1 MKTMTEISFVVLMTF
16 ICAYTDMR
24 RRKVYNVILIFFL
37 VGMVVI
43 QAVLEHHVDFS
54 ALGLLVPFALHF
66 LPFML
71 RLISAGDVKLFMVL
85 GAVGGLSFVID
96 IMVMTYCIAG
106 FLALCI
112 LLRRKI
118 LMSRMK
124 RLFVYFKTLE
134 LVGAFV
140 PYEVEQSPSL
150 AFPLAL
156 AVHLAVLIQLI
167 MR

>member
-1 MKTMTEISFVVLMTF
+1 MKTMTEISFLVLMTF

-54 ALGLLVPFALHF
+54 AWGLVLPFALHF
-66 LPFML
+66 LPFRL
-71 RLISAGDVKLFMVL
+71 RLISAGDVKLFMAL
-85 GAVGGLSFVID
+85 GAVCGLSFVID
-96 IMVMTYCIAG
+96 IIVMTYCIAG
-106 FLALCI
+106 LLALCI

-124 RLFVYFKTLE
+124 RLFVYFKTLA

-140 PYEVEQSPSL
+140 PYEVEEAPSL
-150 AFPLAL
+150 ALPLAL

-167 MR
+167 IR